1 MKEPVIYREPLPRI
15 EEAISLLAVG
25 SALLRYR
32 RMIIVLGLLGG
43 TAGLAAGLL
52 SKRVYSARAT
62 FIPEEPDKQALSG
75 LAAAAGQFGIKIPSG
90 GESGWGPPIYV
101 ELLKTRELL
110 EPIAADTLV
119 VPEEDGRRVAIA
131 DLFRVK
137 PGAPPL
143 RLERTVRALRKKLT
157 VEEDKKIGG
166 VKVTVTTRWPSV
178 SFGIA
183 NRLVRGV
190 NQFNLESRKTQAG
203 AERRFVETQAIE
215 AERILRDAEN
225 RFQLFLQRNRGGL
238 GLAGSPELQLERD
251 RLQRELTLRQQ
262 MYTSLLENQEEAK
275 IREVRNTPVITVI
288 EQPKLPVLAEPR
300 HSVTKALLGA
310 LAGAVLGV
318 LIAFLSQRVAGA
330 RTASSQEATE
340 FFELVDEATPRF
352 LRRG

>member
-1 MKEPVIYREPLPRI
+1 MKEPVIYREPLHRI

-32 RMIIVLGLLGG
+32 RMIIALSLVGAM
-43 TAGLAAGLL
+43 AGLAAGLL
-52 SKRVYSARAT
+52 SNRVYSARAT
-62 FIPEEPDKQALSG
+62 FIPEDPDANAVSG
-75 LAAAAGQFGIKIPSG
+75 LAMAAGQFGIKLPGSSG
-90 GESGWGPPIYV
+90 SGWGPAIYV

-119 VPEEDGRRVAIA
+119 VPEENGRRTAIA

-137 PGAPPL
+137 PAAPSL
-143 RLERTVRALRKKLT
+143 RLERTVRALRKKLI

-166 VKVTVTTRWPSV
+166 VKVTVATRWPSV
-178 SFGIA
+178 SFAIA
-183 NRLVRGV
+183 NRLVSGV

-203 AERRFVETQAIE
+203 AERRFVEAQAIE

-225 RFQLFLQRNRGGL
+225 RLQLFLQRNRG

-251 RLQRELTLRQQ
+251 RLQRDVTLRQQ
-262 MYTSLLENQEEAK
+262 RFTSLTESQEEAK

-300 HSVTKALLGA
+300 RSVTKGLLGA
-310 LAGAVLGV
+310 VAGAVLGV
-318 LIAFLSQRVAGA
+318 IIAFLSQRVAGA
-330 RTASSQEATE
+330 RTAPSQEARD

>member
-32 RMIIVLGLLGG
+32 RMIIVLSLLGG

-75 LAAAAGQFGIKIPSG
+75 LAMAAGQFGIKLPSG
-90 GESGWGPPIYV
+90 GQSGWGPPIYV

-119 VPEEDGRRVAIA
+119 VPEENGRRMAIA

-137 PGAPPL
+137 PGAAPL

-166 VKVTVTTRWPSV
+166 VKLTVATRWPNV

-183 NRLVRGV
+183 HRLVRGV

-203 AERRFVETQAIE
+203 AERRFVEAQAIE

-225 RFQLFLQRNRGGL
+225 RLQLFLQRNRG

-251 RLQRELTLRQQ
+251 RLQREVTLRQQ
-262 MYTSLLENQEEAK
+262 MFTSLTENQEEAK

-288 EQPKLPVLAEPR
+288 EQPKVPVLAEPR
-300 HSVTKALLGA
+300 HTVTKALLGA

-318 LIAFLSQRVAGA
+318 IIAFLSQRVAGA
-330 RTASSQEATE
+330 RTAPSQEATE

>member
-1 MKEPVIYREPLPRI
+1 MKEPVIYREPLHRN

-32 RMIIVLGLLGG
+32 RMIIALSLLGG
-43 TAGLAAGLL
+43 VVGLAAGLL

-62 FIPEEPDKQALSG
+62 FIPEEPDKQAISG
-75 LAAAAGQFGIKIPSG
+75 LAMAAGQFGIKLPSG

-119 VPEEDGRRVAIA
+119 VPEENGRRMAIA

-137 PGAPPL
+137 PGAPAL
-143 RLERTVRALRKKLT
+143 RLERGVRALRKKLT
-157 VEEDKKIGG
+157 IEEDKKIGG
-166 VKVTVTTRWPSV
+166 VKLTVTTRWPSV

-183 NRLVRGV
+183 NQLVRGV

-203 AERRFVETQAIE
+203 AERRFVEAQAIE
-215 AERILRDAEN
+215 AERTLRDAEY
-225 RFQLFLQRNRGGL
+225 RLQLFLQRNRG

-251 RLQRELTLRQQ
+251 RLQRDVTQRQQ
-262 MYTSLLENQEEAK
+262 RFTSLTESQEAAK

-300 HSVTKALLGA
+300 NSVTKGLLGA
-310 LAGAVLGV
+310 VAGAVLGV
-318 LIAFLSQRVAGA
+318 IIAFLSQRVAGA

-340 FFELVDEATPRF
+340 FFELVNEATPRF

>member
-1 MKEPVIYREPLPRI
+1 MKEPVIYREPLHRG

-32 RMIIVLGLLGG
+32 RTIIALSLLGAA
-43 TAGLAAGLL
+43 AGLGAGLL

-62 FIPEEPDKQALSG
+62 FIPEEPDNQAISG
-75 LAAAAGQFGIKIPSG
+75 LASAAGQFGIKLPSAG
-90 GESGWGPPIYV
+90 GSGWGPPIYV
-101 ELLKTRELL
+101 ELLKSRELL
-110 EPIAADTLV
+110 EPIAADALV
-119 VPEEDGRRVAIA
+119 VPEEARRRIA
-131 DLFRVK
+131 LTDLLHVKARV
-137 PGAPPL
+137 PAL

-166 VKVTVTTRWPSV
+166 VKLTVTTRWPSV
-178 SFGIA
+178 SFAIA

-203 AERRFVETQAIE
+203 AERRFVEELAID

-225 RFQLFLQRNRGGL
+225 RLQVFLQRNRGGL
-238 GLAGSPELQLERD
+238 VGSPELAMERE
-251 RLQRELTLRQQ
+251 RLQRDITLRQQ
-262 MYTSLLENQEEAK
+262 RYTSLTQSQEEAK

-288 EQPKLPVLAEPR
+288 EQPRFPVLAEPR
-300 HSVTKALLGA
+300 HAVTKALLGA
-310 LAGAVLGV
+310 VAGAVLGV
-318 LIAFLSQRVAGA
+318 IIAFLSQRVAGA
-330 RTASSQEATE
+330 RTAPSQEARE